1 MILNEITK
9 QRIQSLCTLPVSLFS
24 DIIQQILPKSP
35 VIPLRRY
42 ACARPCV
49 RQIQIGR
56 TDRPQRS
63 AADTP
68 AGSLIRLT
76 WFWTLFFCPVYAAR
90 QKRTP
95 CEHKLARHWN
105 FSFFIISYCTE
116 ISSVFSSPIPIIYCR
131 RLRSER
137 NVRWRRAGAQEG
149 RHLRFARR
157 LLNLFPAPCAD

>member
-9 QRIQSLCTLPVSLFS
+9 SIVNHMCILPISLFP

-35 VIPLRRY
+35 VVPLRRY

-49 RQIQIGR
+49 RKIQIGR

-76 WFWTLFFCPVYAAR
+76 WFWTLFFLPRLCRKAKKERLASISLQGIEILAFLLYHIAR
-90 QKRTP
+90 KFQV
-95 CEHKLARHWN
+95 
-105 FSFFIISYCTE
+105 F
-116 ISSVFSSPIPIIYCR
+116 FSSPIPIIYSR

-149 RHLRFARR
+149 RQPAVST
-157 LLNLFPAPCAD
+157 LLCISPFP